1 MHEDRGELLDH
12 VQRRENQFDLI
23 VFFVVLF
30 ETIAEWTVDHR
41 RERF

>member
-12 VQRRENQFDLI
+12 IQRRKNQFDLI

-30 ETIAEWTVDHR
+30 ETVSERAVHHR
-41 RERF
+41 CERF